1 MSKTETLEKALMG
14 RRADP
19 RALRGAIT
27 FAGGKP
33 QLTFGVVGDH
43 RRFSVTVNGNK
54 LELNDDPRVDPAE
67 IATDAAETPPETGKD
82 GKTGI
87 DSTDGN

>member
-54 LELNDDPRVDPAE
+54 LELNDDPRVDPADE
-67 IATDAAETPPETGKD
+67 AAETQPETGADGKSGTDAADNK
-82 GKTGI
+82 
-87 DSTDGN
+87 